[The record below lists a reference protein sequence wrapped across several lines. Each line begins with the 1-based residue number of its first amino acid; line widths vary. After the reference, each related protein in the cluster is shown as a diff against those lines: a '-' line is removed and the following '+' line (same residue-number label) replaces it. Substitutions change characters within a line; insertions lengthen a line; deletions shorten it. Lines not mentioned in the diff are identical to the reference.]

1 MTAKGASAMG
11 QDQDDVVFIPY
22 TTDSMRVSGQR
33 HLRSATIAVTDVKRI
48 DEIQAAVHALLLARH
63 GREDFQ
69 IRNMSSIIDTVS
81 ETQDTLTVLLGAVAA
96 ISLLVGGIGVMNI
109 MLVSVTER
117 TREIGIRMATGARMR
132 NILQQFLIE
141 ALVVSALGG
150 LIGVVLGLSAAAII
164 ETFGTSIKYSALP
177 VMLAF
182 GCAFATGLIFG
193 YLPARKAA
201 RLDPVV
207 ALASE

>member
-1 MTAKGASAMG
+1 
-11 QDQDDVVFIPY
+11 
-22 TTDSMRVSGQR
+22 
-33 HLRSATIAVTDVKRI
+33 
-48 DEIQAAVHALLLARH
+48 
-63 GREDFQ
+63 
-69 IRNMSSIIDTVS
+69 
-81 ETQDTLTVLLGAVAA
+81 
-96 ISLLVGGIGVMNI
+96 

-150 LIGVVLGLSAAAII
+150 LIGVVIGLGVAFVIGAA
-164 ETFGTSIKYSALP
+164 GTAVQFSVTP
-177 VMLAF
+177 VVLAF